1 MWQQRGIPVRV
12 PAAGTNVRR
21 AVFGALDYASG
32 QVIWQI
38 TPHKNGE
45 AFAAFLKQ
53 IAERWPD
60 DQLILVMDNVSYH
73 RSPVIR
79 RWWTEQDGRITPL
92 WLPVYTPTLN
102 LIERVWRYLKQKLAC
117 HRFWD
122 EVDGLE
128 HAAASVLDHIEAH
141 FHTADPPSIRMTKDL
156 CEAA

>member
-92 WLPVYTPTLN
+92 
-102 LIERVWRYLKQKLAC
+102 
-117 HRFWD
+117 
-122 EVDGLE
+122 
-128 HAAASVLDHIEAH
+128 
-141 FHTADPPSIRMTKDL
+141 
-156 CEAA
+156 